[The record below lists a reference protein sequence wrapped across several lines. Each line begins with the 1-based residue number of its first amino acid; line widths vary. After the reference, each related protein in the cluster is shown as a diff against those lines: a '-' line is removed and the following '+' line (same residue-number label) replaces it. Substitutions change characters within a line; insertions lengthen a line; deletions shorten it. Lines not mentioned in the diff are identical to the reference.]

1 MPCHAPS
8 AVLLSSFRKNACE
21 FAAIVP
27 AQKNACPY
35 VLKYARRL
43 PVELASLDVD
53 AVLSDGHAQI
63 FHGQNR
69 PATR

>member
-1 MPCHAPS
+1 MHHAPN
-8 AVLLSSFRKNACE
+8 ALPISSFHKSACK
-21 FAAIVP
+21 FAANIP
-27 AQKNACPY
+27 AQRNACPY

-63 FHGQNR
+63 FHGQNC